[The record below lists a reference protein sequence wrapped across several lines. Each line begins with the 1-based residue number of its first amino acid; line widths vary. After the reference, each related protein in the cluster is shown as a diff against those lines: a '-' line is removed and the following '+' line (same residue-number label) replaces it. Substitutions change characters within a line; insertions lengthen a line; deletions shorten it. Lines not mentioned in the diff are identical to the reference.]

1 MRNTTPMAIAKTG
14 YIVISAILIISGIIM
29 IAAPD
34 ISAEFICR
42 AVGITA
48 AVFGAVKLV
57 SYFSKDLFRLAFQ
70 FDLAAGIL
78 LLTLGVT
85 MAVRPD
91 VFMGMF
97 GMILG
102 IVILADGLFKIQT
115 AVDAR
120 AFGVSKWWL
129 ILTAAVIA
137 CSAGFLLMIDPLDGA
152 TAAVLFAGISM
163 LADGILN
170 LVTVITAVKIIKNQR
185 PDSEDTIIVDTVHY
199 TTH

>member
-1 MRNTTPMAIAKTG
+1 MRNTTPMTIAKTG
-14 YIVISAILIISGIIM
+14 YIIMSAILIICGIIM
-29 IAAPD
+29 ITAPD
-34 ISAEFICR
+34 ISAEIICR
-42 AVGITA
+42 TIGITA
-48 AVFGAVKLV
+48 SVFGAVKLM

-78 LLTLGVT
+78 LLTLGIT
-85 MAVRPD
+85 MSVRPD
-91 VFMGMF
+91 IFIGMF

-115 AVDAR
+115 AVDAK

-129 ILTAAVIA
+129 ILLAALIA
-137 CSAGFLLMIDPLDGA
+137 CTAGFLLMIDPIDGA

-185 PDSEDTIIVDTVHY
+185 PDSEDKIVVNAVHY
-199 TTH
+199 TH